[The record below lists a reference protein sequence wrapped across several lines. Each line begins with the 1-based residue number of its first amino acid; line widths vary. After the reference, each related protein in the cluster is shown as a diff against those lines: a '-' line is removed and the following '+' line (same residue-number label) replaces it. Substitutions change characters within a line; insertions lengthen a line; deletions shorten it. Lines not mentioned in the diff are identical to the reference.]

1 MLTPQSPLTRKLSA
15 FVALSDADLATLARF
30 DRRRR
35 SFEPGHELIH
45 EGQSKASAFIL
56 SEGWACSYKLLP
68 EGGRQIVDFQI
79 PGDFLGLRS
88 ILFRTADHSIE
99 AVTRIEATEVLAPDI
114 LDAFADAPRLATAV
128 LWAASRDEAMV
139 VEHLVNL
146 GRRSAEERMAHFL
159 LELGARLALV
169 GAGDRT
175 GFDCPLTQYH
185 LADTLGLS
193 AVHVNRVLRHLREE
207 GLVTFR
213 GGRVAFDGFDRLKK
227 VAAFDTAYLDQDGP
241 LLR

>member
-1 MLTPQSPLTRKLSA
+1 MLMLQSPLTRKLSA
-15 FVALSDADLATLARF
+15 YVALSATDMEVLARLH
-30 DRRRR
+30 RRRR
-35 SFEPGHELIH
+35 SFQPGHELIH
-45 EGQSKASAFIL
+45 EGQANASAFIL

-68 EGGRQIVDFQI
+68 DGERQIVDFQI

-88 ILFRTADHSIE
+88 ILFRTSDHSIE
-99 AVTRIEATEVLAPDI
+99 AVTRIEATEVLAADI
-114 LDAFADAPRLATAV
+114 LDAFAQAPRLATAV

-169 GAGDRT
+169 GVGDRT

-185 LADTLGLS
+185 LADALGLS

-213 GGRVAFDGFDRLKK
+213 NGRVAFDDFPRLKT
-227 VAAFDTAYLDQDGP
+227 VGGFDTAYLDQEGP